1 MLLRL
6 LSLSTAKL
14 RGYKV
19 RSLAKPAEWKQAL
32 SDHIYRERFDRIN
45 ELFEG
50 TVDPSERAR
59 MVELFTPI
67 HKRPD
72 LFDLWLQ
79 DSPDSGHAYL
89 VRGSFRIKQAWDA
102 RTSSMA
108 EDVKPE
114 AWGIF
119 RKFLQDA
126 REDLDRA
133 QSLLTWD
140 PLVHAQQIVCD
151 VGLSD
156 RSRTRQRFNAAI
168 QLKSDHWETHC
179 AMLTHLC
186 KKWGGSH
193 EEMFGLARTTCRRL
207 PRGHALTVLIP
218 MAHFERWI
226 YAAWFD
232 KDQATAD
239 SYWNDRKVRDEIVA
253 AYRYGIGSPQHVED
267 ETTFAASDFFAYAL
281 DAALVDDLAIKEFKR
296 IGKSPGESPWGLDG
310 FEVVQF
316 AKKKADLKR
325 RLKGKSV

>member
-6 LSLSTAKL
+6 LAVATAKL

-19 RSLAKPAEWKQAL
+19 RSFAKPAEWKQAL
-32 SDHIYRERFDRIN
+32 SDQIYRERFDRIN
-45 ELFEG
+45 TLFEN
-50 TVDPSERAR
+50 TVDPIERAR
-59 MVELFTPI
+59 LVEIFTPG

-72 LFDLWLQ
+72 FFDLWLQ
-79 DSPDSGHAYL
+79 DSPNSGHAYL

-126 REDLDRA
+126 RNDLDHA
-133 QSLLTWD
+133 QSLLAWD

-156 RSRTRQRFNAAI
+156 RSRTRQRFSAAI
-168 QLKSDHWETHC
+168 QQQSDHWETHC
-179 AMLTHLC
+179 AMLMHLC

-193 EEMFGLARTTCRRL
+193 EEMFGFARTRCRSL
-207 PRGHALTVLIP
+207 HRGHALTVLIP
-218 MAHFERWI
+218 MAHFERWM
-226 YAAWFD
+226 YAARFD
-232 KDQATAD
+232 MDQTMAD
-239 SYWNDRKVRDEIVA
+239 RYWKDRKVRDEIVA
-253 AYRYGIGSPQHVED
+253 AYRYGIGYSQHAENEATLV
-267 ETTFAASDFFAYAL
+267 ASDFFAYAL
-281 DAALVDDLAIKEFKR
+281 DAAQVDEMAIKEFER
-296 IGKSPGESPWGLDG
+296 IGKSPGESPWGLDD
-310 FEVVQF
+310 FEIVQF

-325 RLKGKSV
+325 RLKGKAI